1 MARMRQTVVAVV
13 HGSDDGE
20 GAQVEV
26 YPYTPDAAAGHRAQE
41 LLKSWRPQPG
51 ELDDPLRV
59 QQRLHALQTVPGYSR
74 NPDDRAAIGFLTR
87 ATESEMAWGR
97 AMSGSANDPVFDA
110 RYEYQVGEVL
120 LFDAEVDTD
129 RHEVDWASAVPHPST
144 SPETVQCSGQVQRN
158 DGVVID
164 PEACRRRTHLVKVKD
179 DGSHWPFNEA
189 GQLVVGLSD
198 QERRDY
204 AVADRSQI
212 PNRGPLLVTVDF
224 GGSDG
229 ATARLRAEPA
239 DAALGRG
246 RIEQLTADEG
256 VRFRPADLEAVR
268 LAAGDQHAILTD
280 STGAAVGAVY
290 LVDAD
295 HGSELKNGSVVF
307 DGLGASSAVDA
318 DPSIGSLSVTA
329 VDGVLRVNT
338 SGHRFANPVATV
350 RDQSR
355 GSAFLGGDVP
365 RVGTSP
371 ATASA
376 SWTGQRDSL
385 ESRLGLESPNWTA
398 APERGGRKA
407 LAAVQSRTASLVR
420 AHGPT
425 VVAATRSK
433 LKDPAVQAVLRNSLM
448 TAVEIGLAG
457 KGGNSVKIAKA
468 ASTAMRVG
476 DMVATAQTAQSA
488 RGGGLSR

>member
-1 MARMRQTVVAVV
+1 MARVRQTVVAVV
-13 HGSDDGE
+13 HGSDDGT

-26 YPYTPDAAAGHRAQE
+26 YPYDPDAAAGRRAQD

-59 QQRLHALQTVPGYSR
+59 QQRLHALQTAPGYSR

-87 ATESEMAWGR
+87 ATEGDLLNGR
-97 AMSGSANDPVFDA
+97 AMSGSANTPVFDA

-129 RHEVDWASAVPHPST
+129 RHEVDWATTVPHPST
-144 SPETVQCSGQVQRN
+144 NPETVRCSGRVQRI

-164 PEACRRRTHLVKVKD
+164 PEACRRRTHLVKIKD

-204 AVADRSQI
+204 AAADRSQI
-212 PNRGPLLVTVDF
+212 PYRGPLLVTVDF

-239 DAALGRG
+239 GAALGRG
-246 RIEQLTADEG
+246 HIEQLTADEG
-256 VRFRPADLEAVR
+256 VLFRPADLEALR
-268 LAAGDQHAILTD
+268 LAAGDQQVSLTD
-280 STGAAVGAVY
+280 STGATVGAVY
-290 LVDAD
+290 LVEAD
-295 HGSELKNGSVVF
+295 HGSELNNGSVVF

-318 DPSIGSLSVTA
+318 DPSIGSLSVTT
-329 VDGVLRVNT
+329 VDGVLRVST
-338 SGHRFANPVATV
+338 SGHRFANPVATM
-350 RDQSR
+350 RDQPR

-365 RVGTSP
+365 RAESSP
-371 ATASA
+371 AKASA
-376 SWTGQRDSL
+376 SRDGQRDSL
-385 ESRLGLESPNWTA
+385 ESRLGLESPNWSA

-433 LKDPAVQAVLRNSLM
+433 LKDPAVQAVLRKSLM
-448 TAVEIGLAG
+448 TAVEIGLSG
-457 KGGNSVKIAKA
+457 KGGSSMKIAKA
-468 ASTAMRVG
+468 ASGAMRVG
-476 DMVATAQTAQSA
+476 DMVATAQTNRSA
-488 RGGGLSR
+488 MGGGLSR